1 MDKMYEAL
9 IEKCTGMK
17 DCIEALSTHPEI
29 FEKYNSGV
37 SVETIAKEHNL
48 DAIFLNVLLNTTVLN
63 SNDEKIKKVLLE
75 DKNNS
80 IYSFKNIAE
89 MTGLSLSEIRFSL
102 YKMAN
107 LKVFGIDFL
116 WKHGIITAQTLCT
129 VEYANEYIERFD
141 GSSRKLQSLAAGIN
155 YNTFRKGAAAAKKR
169 EKMLSGAE
177 GLNEFLKDSY
187 YFMQIHSKD
196 IVKGLDEES
205 SRIVEEN
212 IIKLYGDIF
221 PEDLYEDNKEEN

>member
-1 MDKMYEAL
+1 MYEAL

>member
-9 IEKCTGMK
+9 MEKCAGMK
-17 DCIEALSTHPEI
+17 ECIDALDSHPEI

-221 PEDLYEDNKEEN
+221 PEEFYEEKKEEN